1 MEIRDK
7 IVYYLLIIFTI
18 VVVVFGLTNE
28 FSDKKSNKNNKLFSI
43 KEVILFA
50 SNSKYTYNLSELES
64 GENQDILFI
73 TDSDGSGRTE
83 YGLAI
88 SDKLNNDNSIRAIVL
103 TKNKHL
109 IFIDDHIFDNGFY
122 KFNLSL
128 YNDDIDFINIIAS
141 NNPIYLLK

>member
-1 MEIRDK
+1 MEIKDK
-7 IVYYLLIIFTI
+7 IVYYILIIFTI
-18 VVVVFGLTNE
+18 VVVVLGLTNE
-28 FSDKKSNKNNKLFSI
+28 FNDKKLNNDIKLFSI
-43 KEVILFA
+43 KDVNLFA
-50 SNSKYTYNLSELES
+50 SNSKYIYDIDKLES

-73 TDSDGSGRTE
+73 TDSDGSGKSE
-83 YGLAI
+83 YGIAI
-88 SDKLNNDNSIRAIVL
+88 SEKLNNDNSIRAIVL

-141 NNPIYLLK
+141 NKPIYLLK